1 MKSERNSLR
10 MAQAMNSVYPA
21 RLFTEQ
27 TNFNLS

>member
-21 RLFTEQ
+21 RSFTEQ
-27 TNFNLS
+27 NEF